1 MMTNEKLWQIA
12 LQQSAYD
19 CNCTSADFLKSE
31 NVITISQKHPRARKY
46 LDLPLQCDLVS
57 YGSNIVAQVAEP
69 MRPVIQAY
77 LDAYPVSHCFE
88 TPHLHMLDKALTPYG
103 LQTCFMAEYFL
114 PDIDAIPDMPCP
126 YECRVLH
133 PSDFTTLYTPTW
145 SNALCDRRREL
156 DVLGVGA
163 YEQGKLIAFAA
174 CSADGE
180 EMYQIGI
187 DVLPDY
193 RRRGLAAALT
203 SRLAKEIL
211 MLDKVPFYCA
221 AWCNIASVRN
231 AIHCGFRPAW
241 VEVTAKEVAFVK
253 KMNQKEFS

>member
-1 MMTNEKLWQIA
+1 MLTNEKLWQIA

-19 CNCTSADFLKSE
+19 CNCTPADFQRSE
-31 NVITISQKHPRARKY
+31 NVLTISQKHPKARKY
-46 LDLPLQCDLVS
+46 LELPLACDLVS
-57 YGSNIVAQVAEP
+57 YGSNIVAQVDESL
-69 MRPVIQAY
+69 RPAVQAY

-88 TPHLHMLDKALTPYG
+88 TPHLHELDKALAPYG

-114 PDIDAIPDMPCP
+114 PDIDAIPDLPCP

-133 PSDFTTLYTPTW
+133 QPDFAPLYIPAW
-145 SNALCDRRREL
+145 SNALCDHRREL

-163 YEQGKLIAFAA
+163 YDHGELVALAA
-174 CSADGE
+174 CSTDGE

-187 DVLPDY
+187 DVLPTY

-203 SRLAKEIL
+203 TRLAKEIL
-211 MLDKVPFYCA
+211 ALDKVPFYCA

-231 AIHCGFRPAW
+231 AIRCGFRPAW
-241 VEVTAKEVAFVK
+241 VEVTAKEVAFVER
-253 KMNQKEFS
+253 MNHKG